1 MKNNEKRIL
10 VLGGGITGL
19 STAYYLQ
26 KQIKEQH
33 LPYSV
38 TVLEQSDR
46 WGGKINTERVDGF
59 VIEKGPDSF
68 LGRKQAIIDLSLEL
82 GLEGEFVGTNPAA
95 RKNFIFHNHKLHL
108 MPPGLILGV
117 PTQMGPFV
125 QTGLISPLGKLRAA
139 LDLLIPA
146 KTDQSDE
153 SLGAFLQRRLGRA
166 VAENIAEPLLSGIY
180 AGDTSVLSLKAT
192 FPQFMEIEQKYGSL
206 IKGMMLS
213 RKPGGGAQT
222 GRAPAPSSKVPDIAK
237 KSMFISYR
245 QGLST
250 LVERLVEVLTE
261 SGVRL
266 QLNLAVQKIVKEG
279 DGHIVQTASGERL
292 AADVLVLAAPAYVTR
307 QLLQDV
313 EGVEKLIDIPY
324 VSVANIALAFDKKTV
339 NHPLDAS
346 GFVIPRNEG
355 RKITACTWTS
365 SKWLHTSPQDKVLLR
380 CYVGHSRNQ
389 SMVDHSDEELLGD
402 VLGEVKDM
410 MGITAKPIFYRV
422 TRWRKSMPQYL
433 VGHLDRLKQ
442 VRSLLEKERPG
453 IYLAGAGYQGVG
465 VPDCIQQGKD
475 AAETAI
481 AFIGKASERV
491 AMV

>member
-1 MKNNEKRIL
+1 MNQSEKRIL

-19 STAYYLQ
+19 TTAYYLQ
-26 KQIKEQH
+26 KQLKKQDS
-33 LPYSV
+33 PYSV
-38 TVLEQSDR
+38 TVLEQSNH

-59 VIEKGPDSF
+59 VIERGPDSF

-95 RKNFIFHNHKLHL
+95 RKNFIFHDKKLHL

-139 LDLLIPA
+139 MDLFIPA
-146 KTDQSDE
+146 KKDQSDE

-192 FPQFMEIEQKYGSL
+192 FPQFMQIEQKYGSL

-213 RKPGGGAQT
+213 RKPGATPGTGAS
-222 GRAPAPSSKVPDIAK
+222 PSSKVPDIAK
-237 KSMFISYR
+237 KSMFLSYR
-245 QGLST
+245 KGLLT
-250 LVERLVEVLTE
+250 LVERLVHVLTE
-261 SGVRL
+261 LGVEL
-266 QLNLAVQKIVKEG
+266 QLNQTVQKVVRDK
-279 DGHIVQTASGERL
+279 DQYHVQTARGKQWT
-292 AADVLVLAAPAYVTR
+292 ADALVFATPAYVTR
-307 QLLQDV
+307 QLLEDV
-313 EGVEKLIDIPY
+313 KGAEKLADIPY
-324 VSVANIALAFDKKTV
+324 VSVANVALAFDKKTI

-365 SKWLHTSPQDKVLLR
+365 SKWLHTSPEDKVLLR

-389 SMVDHSDEELLGD
+389 SMVEHSDEELLAD
-402 VLGEVKDM
+402 VLGEVKDI
-410 MGITAKPIFYRV
+410 MGITAKPNFYRV
-422 TRWRKSMPQYL
+422 TRWRKAMPQYL
-433 VGHLDRLKQ
+433 VGHLDRLQ
-442 VRSLLEKERPG
+442 QIRALLEKERPG
-453 IYLAGAGYQGVG
+453 IYIAGAGFQGVG
-465 VPDCIQQGKD
+465 IPDCIQQGKD
-475 AAETAI
+475 TAKIVIDYIETSS
-481 AFIGKASERV
+481 KRV

>member
-1 MKNNEKRIL
+1 MNSEKRIL

-19 STAYYLQ
+19 TTAYYLQ
-26 KQIKEQH
+26 KQLKKQH
-33 LPYSV
+33 SPYTV
-38 TVLEQSDR
+38 TVLEQSNH

-59 VIEKGPDSF
+59 VIERGPDSF

-95 RKNFIFHNHKLHL
+95 RKNFIFHDKKLHL

-139 LDLLIPA
+139 MDLFIPA
-146 KTDQSDE
+146 KRDQSDE

-192 FPQFMEIEQKYGSL
+192 FPQFMAIEQKYGSL

-213 RKPGGGAQT
+213 RKPGATPGA
-222 GRAPAPSSKVPDIAK
+222 GVAPSPKVPDIAK
-237 KSMFISYR
+237 KSMFLSYR
-245 QGLST
+245 KGLST
-250 LVERLVEVLTE
+250 LVERLVHVLTE
-261 SGVRL
+261 LGVEL
-266 QLNLAVQKIVKEG
+266 QLNQTVQKVVRDK
-279 DGHIVQTASGERL
+279 DQYHVQTAKGKQWV
-292 AADVLVLAAPAYVTR
+292 ADALVFATPAYVTR
-307 QLLQDV
+307 QLLEDV
-313 EGVEKLIDIPY
+313 KGVEKLADIPY
-324 VSVANIALAFDKKTV
+324 VSVANVALAFDKKTI

-365 SKWLHTSPQDKVLLR
+365 SKWLHTSPEDKVLLR

-389 SMVDHSDEELLGD
+389 SMVEHSDEELLAD
-402 VLGEVKDM
+402 VLGEVKDI
-410 MGITAKPIFYRV
+410 MGIAAKPIFYRV
-422 TRWRKSMPQYL
+422 TRWRKAMPQYL
-433 VGHLDRLKQ
+433 VGHLERLQQ
-442 VRSLLEKERPG
+442 VRALLEKERPG
-453 IYLAGAGYQGVG
+453 VYIAGAGFQGVG
-465 VPDCIQQGKD
+465 IPDCIQQGKD
-475 AAETAI
+475 AAKI
-481 AFIGKASERV
+481 VLDYIGTSSERV

>member
-1 MKNNEKRIL
+1 MNQSEKRIL

-19 STAYYLQ
+19 TTAYYLQ
-26 KQIKEQH
+26 KQLKKQDS
-33 LPYSV
+33 PYSV
-38 TVLEQSDR
+38 TVLEQSNH
-46 WGGKINTERVDGF
+46 WGGKINTERVEGF
-59 VIEKGPDSF
+59 VIERGPDSF

-95 RKNFIFHNHKLHL
+95 RKNFIFHDKKLHL

-139 LDLLIPA
+139 MDLFIPA
-146 KTDQSDE
+146 KKDQSDE

-192 FPQFMEIEQKYGSL
+192 FPQFMAIEQKYGSL

-213 RKPGGGAQT
+213 RKPGAIPGTGA
-222 GRAPAPSSKVPDIAK
+222 APSSKVPDIAK
-237 KSMFISYR
+237 KSMFLSYR
-245 QGLST
+245 KGLST
-250 LVERLVEVLTE
+250 LVERLVHVLTE
-261 SGVRL
+261 LGVEL
-266 QLNLAVQKIVKEG
+266 QLNQTVQKVVRDK
-279 DGHIVQTASGERL
+279 DQYHVQTARGKQL
-292 AADVLVLAAPAYVTR
+292 TADALVFATPAYVTR
-307 QLLQDV
+307 QLLEDV
-313 EGVEKLIDIPY
+313 KGAEKLADIPY
-324 VSVANIALAFDKKTV
+324 VSVANVALAFDKKTI

-365 SKWLHTSPQDKVLLR
+365 SKWLHTSPEDKVLLR

-389 SMVDHSDEELLGD
+389 SMVEHSDEELLAD
-402 VLGEVKDM
+402 VLGEVKDI
-410 MGITAKPIFYRV
+410 MGISAKPIFYRV
-422 TRWRKSMPQYL
+422 TRWRKAMPQYL
-433 VGHLDRLKQ
+433 VGHLERLQ
-442 VRSLLEKERPG
+442 QIRALLEKERPG
-453 IYLAGAGYQGVG
+453 IYIAGAGFQGVG
-465 VPDCIQQGKD
+465 IPDCIQQGKD
-475 AAETAI
+475 TAKIVIDYIETSS
-481 AFIGKASERV
+481 KRV

>member
-1 MKNNEKRIL
+1 MNQSEKRIL

-19 STAYYLQ
+19 TTAYYLQ
-26 KQIKEQH
+26 KQLKKQDS
-33 LPYSV
+33 PYSV
-38 TVLEQSDR
+38 TVLEQSNH

-59 VIEKGPDSF
+59 VIERGPDSF

-95 RKNFIFHNHKLHL
+95 RKNFIFHDKKLHL

-139 LDLLIPA
+139 MDLFIPA
-146 KTDQSDE
+146 KKDQSDE

-192 FPQFMEIEQKYGSL
+192 FPQFMQIEQKYGSL

-213 RKPGGGAQT
+213 RKPGATPGTGA
-222 GRAPAPSSKVPDIAK
+222 APSSKVPDIAK
-237 KSMFISYR
+237 KSMFLSYR
-245 QGLST
+245 KGLLT
-250 LVERLVEVLTE
+250 LVERLVHVLTE
-261 SGVRL
+261 LGVEL
-266 QLNLAVQKIVKEG
+266 QLNQTVQKVVRDK
-279 DGHIVQTASGERL
+279 DQYHVQTARGKQWT
-292 AADVLVLAAPAYVTR
+292 ADALVFATPAYVTR
-307 QLLQDV
+307 QLLEDV
-313 EGVEKLIDIPY
+313 KGAEKLADIPY
-324 VSVANIALAFDKKTV
+324 VSVANVALAFDKKTI

-365 SKWLHTSPQDKVLLR
+365 SKWLHTSPEDKVLLR

-389 SMVDHSDEELLGD
+389 SMVEHSDEELLAD
-402 VLGEVKDM
+402 VLGEVKDI
-410 MGITAKPIFYRV
+410 MGITAKPNFYRV
-422 TRWRKSMPQYL
+422 TRWRKAMPQYL
-433 VGHLDRLKQ
+433 VGHLDRLQ
-442 VRSLLEKERPG
+442 QIRALLEKERPG
-453 IYLAGAGYQGVG
+453 IYIAGAGFQGVG
-465 VPDCIQQGKD
+465 IPDCIQQGKD
-475 AAETAI
+475 TAKIVIDYIETSS
-481 AFIGKASERV
+481 KRV